1 MPRAV
6 LDASAVLAVVLEE
19 PGADMVVEA
28 LRSGAAMSA
37 VNVAEVAARLHQDG
51 WSGSE
56 VALVF
61 ETLGIEVL
69 PFGPEAALLSGRLR
83 TATRGLGLGLGDRAC
98 LATGRI
104 EGCPVLTSDRSWQE
118 LDITGL
124 DIRCI
129 R

>member
-19 PGADMVVEA
+19 PGADVVVEA
-28 LRSGAAMSA
+28 LRSGAAMST

-51 WSGSE
+51 WTESE
-56 VALVF
+56 VTLVF
-61 ETLGIEVL
+61 GTLGIEVL

-83 TATRGLGLGLGDRAC
+83 TATRRLGLGLGDRAC
-98 LATGRI
+98 LATGRV
-104 EGCPVLTSDRSWQE
+104 EGCPVLTSDRSWEE
-118 LDITGL
+118 LDVAGI
-124 DIRCI
+124 DVRCI

>member
-1 MPRAV
+1 MPQVV

-19 PGADMVVEA
+19 SGADVVAEV
-28 LRSGAAMSA
+28 LRSGAAMST

-61 ETLGIEVL
+61 ESLGIEVL
-69 PFGPEAALLSGRLR
+69 SFAPEAALLSGRLR
-83 TATRGLGLGLGDRAC
+83 TATKAFGLGLGDRAC
-98 LATGRI
+98 LASGLV
-104 EGCPVLTSDRSWQE
+104 EGCPVLTSDRSWLE
-118 LDITGL
+118 LDIAGI

>member
-1 MPRAV
+1 MPQVV

-19 PGADMVVEA
+19 SGADVVAEV
-28 LRSGAAMSA
+28 LRSGAAMST

-61 ETLGIEVL
+61 ESLGIEVL
-69 PFGPEAALLSGRLR
+69 PFAPEAALLSGRLR
-83 TATRGLGLGLGDRAC
+83 TATKELGLGLGDRAC
-98 LATGRI
+98 LASGLV
-104 EGCPVLTSDRSWQE
+104 EGCPVLTSDRSWLE
-118 LDITGL
+118 LDIAGI

>member
-1 MPRAV
+1 MPRTV

-19 PGADMVVEA
+19 PGADVVVEA
-28 LRSGAAMSA
+28 LRSGAAMST

-51 WSGSE
+51 WSESE

-61 ETLGIEVL
+61 GTLGIEIL
-69 PFGPEAALLSGRLR
+69 PFGPEAALSSGRLR
-83 TATRGLGLGLGDRAC
+83 TATRHLGLGLGDRAC

-104 EGCPVLTSDRSWQE
+104 EGCPVLTSDRIWRE
-118 LDITGL
+118 LDGAGVE
-124 DIRCI
+124 IRCI